1 MLKKIFKALFIALS
15 FFVAAFGIFLAYSMQ
30 PGVSSEEFPVSEIKN
45 FSIQNPVASGS
56 DKLTV
61 ISYNMGYG
69 SGIRNNK
76 IPIADRAELMKNLD
90 EMVARLGESKADL
103 IFLQEVDFRAHR
115 TFDVDEMR
123 YLAEKLGM
131 PYGAYTLTWN
141 KKYVAWPYWPPS
153 SHFGRVVSGQAVLSR
168 YPILTQQL
176 LEFPKPSEN
185 AFWYNW
191 FYLDRI
197 VQHLTLQVGDKAM
210 SVYNVHL
217 EAFAEESR
225 EEQLHTLQRMV
236 KADPASYKM
245 VAGDFN
251 LASQMAADAKDDDKS
266 RDRKGLLGD
275 FSKTTGLQDAITDP
289 KIYSMPSWKPDKL
302 IDHIFYSAKFH
313 LLKSGNLSD
322 SQASDHLAIWAN
334 LGF

>member
-1 MLKKIFKALFIALS
+1 MLKKITKSFFIAFSCL
-15 FFVAAFGIFLAYSMQ
+15 VAALGAFLAYSMR
-30 PGVSSEEFPVSEIKN
+30 PGVSPEEFPASEVKN
-45 FSIQNPVASGS
+45 FSIQNPMAGGA

-61 ISYNMGYG
+61 VSYNMGYG

-76 IPIADRAELMKNLD
+76 DPIADRNELMKNLD
-90 EMVARLGESKADL
+90 EMVARLGESKADV
-103 IFLQEVDFRAHR
+103 IFLQEVDFRAQR

-176 LEFPKPSEN
+176 IEFPKPTEN
-185 AFWYNW
+185 PFWYNW

-197 VQHLTLQVGDKAM
+197 VQHLTLQVGGQQM

-217 EAFAEESR
+217 EAFAEDTR
-225 EEQLHTLQRMV
+225 EEQLQKLQRMV
-236 KADPASYKM
+236 KADPAPLKM

-251 LASQMAADAKDDDKS
+251 LASQMEEGIEDNA
-266 RDRKGLLGD
+266 RDRKGLLGE
-275 FSKTTGLQDAITDP
+275 FSKITGLKEAITDP
-289 KIYSMPSWKPDKL
+289 KLYSMPSWKPNKL
-302 IDHIFYSAKFH
+302 IDHIFYSSKFH
-313 LLKSGNLSD
+313 LLKSGNLSN
-322 SQASDHLAIWAN
+322 SQASDHLAIWAT